1 MNDGT
6 TRGTDRRRWARYTV
20 FALMSLFLLLGSA
33 LVLGETFADPGGWAA
48 VVVAAAWVVPAV
60 AARTRSA
67 RRPASAERV
76 LPVVTLTVAGL
87 VVVESLTGLVPQDE
101 VGPVATV
108 AAFAAFAAFATSI
121 PLAFLGLYRPGRAG
135 LLLLVTGMAL
145 AIGALGGGPRASAT
159 VVAAPLLL
167 FGLLFLATEPPTRRS
182 GGVAQLPDGGGPPRL
197 EPRHRHPER

>member
-6 TRGTDRRRWARYTV
+6 TRGTDGRRWARYTV

-48 VVVAAAWVVPAV
+48 VVVAAAWVVPA
-60 AARTRSA
+60 AALSVFA
-67 RRPASAERV
+67 LLRPASAERV
-76 LPVVTLTVAGL
+76 LPIVTLAVAAL

-108 AAFAAFAAFATSI
+108 AAFATSI
-121 PLAFLGLYRPGRAG
+121 PLAFLGLHRPGRAG

-145 AIGALGGGPRASAT
+145 AIGALGGAPRASAT

-182 GGVAQLPDGGGPPRL
+182 GGVAQLPDGGGPPGL